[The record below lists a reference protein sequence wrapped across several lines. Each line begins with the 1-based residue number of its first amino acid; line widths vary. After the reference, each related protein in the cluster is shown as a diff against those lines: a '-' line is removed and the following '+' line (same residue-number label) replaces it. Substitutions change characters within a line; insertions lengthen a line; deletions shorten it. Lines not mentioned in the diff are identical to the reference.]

1 MHARVVPPPP
11 GTMAGLQTQPAV
23 DTPWWVTPHGLTLG
37 FLIPVFVIVAAAG
50 RLKLPGLTVR
60 GHIFLND
67 GYILMGLLI
76 LVCIAIG
83 GWVGSRLSPRAR
95 HHEAG
100 SYLGAGFVVGT
111 IALAAYLFWFKIFLA
126 DPSMLIA
133 ALTGAYKPDR
143 NEIGSTTGLTS
154 LVNMTPAYF
163 SIYAYHLLY
172 AKAQFRTRD
181 HVLAGVLMFFTLFRV
196 YAWSERLALVEA
208 AIPFAIAA
216 GLKLSGGAASPA
228 KRLASWL
235 GPFAAVPLLILYF
248 GAAEYFRSWQSGTY
262 AGKSGFWEFAIGR
275 FASYYFTS
283 LNNGAGVLATLEW
296 PSYGFENTLGWLHKF
311 PFGGGEFF
319 ADLVGSARTD
329 FSQFLAKYVDLEFN
343 NPSGIYSVVYDIG
356 LPMAIA
362 YFCLIAAAA
371 GYALNLYRQRSPL
384 GAIAYPMLYLS
395 LLEIFRYPYF
405 GTSRAFTWQLGI
417 LLLIA
422 LAQLMKP
429 RKAPA

>member
-1 MHARVVPPPP
+1 MHARVVQPTP
-11 GTMAGLQTQPAV
+11 GVTAGLQTQPSV

-37 FLIPVFVIVAAAG
+37 FLIPVFIVVAAAG
-50 RLKLPGLTVR
+50 HLNLPGLTVR

-67 GYILMGLLI
+67 AYILMGLLI
-76 LVCIAIG
+76 LVCVAVSGWIG
-83 GWVGSRLSPRAR
+83 TRISPPAR
-95 HHEAG
+95 TREPG
-100 SYLGAGFVVGT
+100 TYLGAGFVVG
-111 IALAAYLFWFKIFLA
+111 ILALAAYVFWFRIFLA
-126 DPSMLIA
+126 DPSMLVG

-143 NEIGSTTGLTS
+143 NEIGSTTGVSS
-154 LVNMTPAYF
+154 LVNITPAYF

-172 AKAQFRTRD
+172 AKAQIRTRD
-181 HVLAGVLMFFTLFRV
+181 HVLVGVLLLFTLFRV

-208 AIPFAIAA
+208 ALPFAVAA
-216 GLKLSGGAASPA
+216 GLKLSSGSGSPV
-228 KRLASWL
+228 KRLAAWL

-262 AGKSGFWEFAIGR
+262 AGKTGFWEFAIGR

-319 ADLVGSARTD
+319 GALVGSSRTD

-356 LPMAIA
+356 LPLAIV

-371 GYALNLYRQRSPL
+371 GYALNLYRHRSPL
-384 GAIAYPMLYLS
+384 GAVVYPMLYLS

-405 GTSRAFTWQLGI
+405 GPSRAFTWQLGI
-417 LLLIA
+417 VLLIV

-429 RKAPA
+429 RKAFE